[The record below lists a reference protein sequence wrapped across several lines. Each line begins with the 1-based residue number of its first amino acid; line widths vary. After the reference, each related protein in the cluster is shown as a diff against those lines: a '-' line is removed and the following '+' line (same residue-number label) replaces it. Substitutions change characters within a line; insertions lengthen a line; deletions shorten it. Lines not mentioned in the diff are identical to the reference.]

1 MLHFSISAHRSW
13 RQCASLRKFMV
24 QLSYANNLQKK
35 KKDTYVVCA
44 LLQENLAHWNKSES
58 VIYRC

>member
-24 QLSYANNLQKK
+24 QLSYANNLHTK
-35 KKDTYVVCA
+35 KKDIRGLCA
-44 LLQENLAHWNKSES
+44 VAGKFGTLE
-58 VIYRC
+58 